1 MKDLYLT
8 EWQYLLSNRKKVN
21 RPCVNTNLRLDNDK
35 FKCNATVN
43 KKILLQYFNSLS
55 KKKLMSDFKLS

>member
-1 MKDLYLT
+1 MEDLYLT
-8 EWQYLLSNRKKVN
+8 EWQYLLSNRKKVV

-43 KKILLQYFNSLS
+43 KKYSYSISTLS
-55 KKKLMSDFKLS
+55 VKKKLLSDFKLS

>member
-1 MKDLYLT
+1 MAVLAFK
-8 EWQYLLSNRKKVN
+8 QKKFV

-43 KKILLQYFNSLS
+43 KKYSYSISTLWV
-55 KKKLMSDFKLS
+55 KKKLMSDFKLSWVIPVF

>member
-1 MKDLYLT
+1 MEDLYLT
-8 EWQYLLSNRKKVN
+8 EWQYLLSNRKKVV

-43 KKILLQYFNSLS
+43 KKYSYSISTL
-55 KKKLMSDFKLS
+55 